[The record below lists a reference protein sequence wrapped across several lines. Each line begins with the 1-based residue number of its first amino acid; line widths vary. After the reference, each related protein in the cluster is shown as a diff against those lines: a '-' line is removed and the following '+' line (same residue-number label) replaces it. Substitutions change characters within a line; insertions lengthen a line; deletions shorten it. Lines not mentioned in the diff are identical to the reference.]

1 MVDGPHA
8 RENDLAPAVKQ
19 ATDHHLF
26 CVLCCFV
33 SANNGTCYRPL
44 ALKSGWREKAAL
56 DTAEVRDRQHTDA
69 VCAAPTI
76 ALLLA
81 QTGRFSLFCFSAPG
95 TVSALL
101 FLSPS
106 KSLVAVVFLS
116 NLLGKCFT
124 DAAGCWRAFRHG
136 VVVDGGGLRPDG
148 SRASTGASFSP
159 SAGQRV
165 DRAEASSAACSATR
179 RAPRAARVASSTA
192 WSGPQALGTRPLQA
206 G

>member
-1 MVDGPHA
+1 M
-8 RENDLAPAVKQ
+8 
-19 ATDHHLF
+19 
-26 CVLCCFV
+26 CCFV

-44 ALKSGWREKAAL
+44 ALKSGWREEAAL

-81 QTGRFSLFCFSAPG
+81 QTGRFSLFFSSAPG
-95 TVSALL
+95 KVSALL

-106 KSLVAVVFLS
+106 KSLVAFAFRS
-116 NLLGKCFT
+116 NLLGKCFIDT
-124 DAAGCWRAFRHG
+124 DAAGCWRTFRHG

-165 DRAEASSAACSATR
+165 DRAVASSAACSATR